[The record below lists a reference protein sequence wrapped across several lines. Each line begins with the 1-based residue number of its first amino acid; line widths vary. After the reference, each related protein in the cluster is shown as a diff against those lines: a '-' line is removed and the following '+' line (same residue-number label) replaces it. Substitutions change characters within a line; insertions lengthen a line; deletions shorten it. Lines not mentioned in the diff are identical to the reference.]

1 MRVGEVMST
10 RVVTVRPDETVQVAI
25 ARMMESNIGA
35 VIVADDGRLAGI
47 FTERDVLRLAS
58 EGPTFAELRLGD
70 VMTTTVVTVT
80 PDVHILDAAALMG
93 QRRVR
98 HLPVV
103 EGEYVHGRI
112 WIRAVMRRLIERV
125 WRDHDP
131 AARQAVQERLA
142 RRT

>member
-10 RVVTVRPDETVQVAI
+10 RVVTVRPDETVQLAI
-25 ARMMESNIGA
+25 ARMMENNIGA
-35 VIVADDGRLAGI
+35 VIVAEDGRLAGI

-58 EGPTFAELRLGD
+58 EGLGFADVKLAD
-70 VMTTTVVTVT
+70 VMTRTVATVS

-103 EGEYVHGRI
+103 EGEYVHGMVG
-112 WIRAVMRRLIERV
+112 IRDVMRTLIERV
-125 WRDHDP
+125 WRDHDA
-131 AARQAVQERLA
+131 AAREAVQELLV
-142 RRT
+142 RRS

>member
-10 RVVTVRPDETVQVAI
+10 RVVTVPPDETVQLAI
-25 ARMMESNIGA
+25 ARMMEGNIGA
-35 VIVADDGRLAGI
+35 VIVAEDGRLAGI

-58 EGPTFAELRLGD
+58 EGSGFAELRLAD
-70 VMTTTVVTVT
+70 VMTRTVVTVS

-93 QRRVR
+93 QRQIR

-103 EGEYVHGRI
+103 EGEYVHGMVG
-112 WIRAVMRRLIERV
+112 IRDVMRTLIERV

-131 AARQAVQERLA
+131 AARQAVQELLV
-142 RRT
+142 RR